1 MTRTLNDIRKKVKKC
16 FPDLYTEYETILH
29 KSKTGKKQSTER
41 LPQSEILKIQTKV
54 NNTLRKQFL
63 SKTQN
68 IKE

>member
-16 FPDLYTEYETILH
+16 FPALFTEYETILH

-41 LPQSEILKIQTKV
+41 LPQSEILKMQVEI
-54 NNTLRKQFL
+54 NNTFKKQFL